1 MPFYSLKAMLLQTK
15 VCTTVKQKDY
25 EGAYLTM
32 NPATI
37 RLFIYIFAL
46 SSYRQKERHKKS
58 EHTIRRTRF
67 LCLDNANILFIQ
79 INLQMKEGRTL
90 LKSSAT
96 IVVLLAIL
104 LFGSCQT
111 TSKRLVVIEQNELY
125 GYVNDKG
132 DTIIHCIYPMAFTDT
147 ITHIG
152 FVSDS
157 SGVIKCFNNE
167 GKFLFNVFQ
176 FDNGPDYPVEGLFR
190 IVGENNLI
198 GFADTLGNIV
208 IAPQYQFARP
218 FKDGKAQVTN
228 SGKMMKDSNN
238 VDAHEYWQSDNWQV
252 ITRPK

>member
-1 MPFYSLKAMLLQTK
+1 MLLQAK
-15 VCTTVKQKDY
+15 VCTTVKQKDCK
-25 EGAYLTM
+25 GAYLTM

-58 EHTIRRTRF
+58 KHTISSDKF
-67 LCLDNANILFIQ
+67 LCFNNANALFIQ

-90 LKSSAT
+90 LKSSAI

-111 TSKRLVVIEQNELY
+111 TSNRLVVVEQNELY

-132 DTIIHCIYPMAFTDT
+132 DTIIRCIYPMAFTDT
-147 ITHIG
+147 IIHIG

-157 SGVIKCFNNE
+157 NGVIKCFNNE

-228 SGKMMKDSNN
+228 SGKMMKDSSN
-238 VDAHEYWQSDNWQV
+238 VDAHEYWQSNNWQV
-252 ITRPK
+252 ITRP

>member
-1 MPFYSLKAMLLQTK
+1 
-15 VCTTVKQKDY
+15 
-25 EGAYLTM
+25 
-32 NPATI
+32 
-37 RLFIYIFAL
+37 
-46 SSYRQKERHKKS
+46 
-58 EHTIRRTRF
+58 
-67 LCLDNANILFIQ
+67 
-79 INLQMKEGRTL
+79 MKEGITL

-111 TSKRLVVIEQNELY
+111 TSNRIVVVEQNELY

-132 DTIIHCIYPMAFTDT
+132 DTIIRCIYPMAFTDT

-218 FKDGKAQVTN
+218 FKDSKAQVTN
-228 SGKMMKDSNN
+228 SGKMMKDSSN

-252 ITRPK
+252 ITRPQ

>member
-1 MPFYSLKAMLLQTK
+1 
-15 VCTTVKQKDY
+15 
-25 EGAYLTM
+25 
-32 NPATI
+32 
-37 RLFIYIFAL
+37 
-46 SSYRQKERHKKS
+46 
-58 EHTIRRTRF
+58 
-67 LCLDNANILFIQ
+67 
-79 INLQMKEGRTL
+79 MKEGRIL

-132 DTIIHCIYPMAFTDT
+132 DTIIRCIYPMAFTDT

-218 FKDGKAQVTN
+218 FKDGKTQVTN
-228 SGKMMKDSNN
+228 SGKMMKDSSN
-238 VDAHEYWQSDNWQV
+238 VDAHEYWQSNNWQV
-252 ITRPK
+252 ITRPQ

>member
-1 MPFYSLKAMLLQTK
+1 
-15 VCTTVKQKDY
+15 
-25 EGAYLTM
+25 
-32 NPATI
+32 
-37 RLFIYIFAL
+37 
-46 SSYRQKERHKKS
+46 
-58 EHTIRRTRF
+58 
-67 LCLDNANILFIQ
+67 
-79 INLQMKEGRTL
+79 MKEGRIL
-90 LKSSAT
+90 WKSSAT

-111 TSKRLVVIEQNELY
+111 TSNRLVVVEQKELY

-132 DTIIHCIYPMAFTDT
+132 DTIIRCIYPMAFTDT

-157 SGVIKCFNNE
+157 NGVIKCFNNE

-176 FDNGPDYPVEGLFR
+176 FDNG

-228 SGKMMKDSNN
+228 SGKMMRDNSN

-252 ITRPK
+252 ITRP

>member
-1 MPFYSLKAMLLQTK
+1 
-15 VCTTVKQKDY
+15 
-25 EGAYLTM
+25 
-32 NPATI
+32 
-37 RLFIYIFAL
+37 
-46 SSYRQKERHKKS
+46 
-58 EHTIRRTRF
+58 
-67 LCLDNANILFIQ
+67 
-79 INLQMKEGRTL
+79 MKEGRTL

-111 TSKRLVVIEQNELY
+111 TSKHLVVIEQNELY

-132 DTIIHCIYPMAFTDT
+132 DTIIRCIYPMAFTDT

-157 SGVIKCFNNE
+157 SGMIKCFNNE

-198 GFADTLGNIV
+198 V
-208 IAPQYQFARP
+208 IAPQYLFARP
-218 FKDGKAQVTN
+218 FKDSKTQVTN
-228 SGKMMKDSNN
+228 SGKMMKDSSN

-252 ITRPK
+252 ITRPQ

>member
-1 MPFYSLKAMLLQTK
+1 MLLQAK
-15 VCTTVKQKDY
+15 VCTTVKQKDC

-32 NPATI
+32 KPATI

-58 EHTIRRTRF
+58 EHTILRTRV
-67 LCLDNANILFIQ
+67 LCFNNANAPLIQ

-90 LKSSAT
+90 LKSSVT

-111 TSKRLVVIEQNELY
+111 TSNRLVVVEQNELY

-132 DTIIHCIYPMAFTDT
+132 DTIIRCIYPMAFTDT

-157 SGVIKCFNNE
+157 NGVIKCFNNE

-208 IAPQYQFARP
+208 ITPQYQFARP

-228 SGKMMKDSNN
+228 SGKMMKDSSN

-252 ITRPK
+252 ITRPQ